1 MKKAFKHTALSL
13 IFFVI
18 FQLFSGFVPLNEI
31 LIENVYGYEEDNESP
46 TAPKDL
52 KVIFLKD
59 NSVTLLWESS
69 SDNVGVTEYY
79 IYNGEQQIGKTKN
92 ISFEASNLEFNTEYR
107 FYVKAR
113 DEKGNLSEASNIMI
127 VTTGDKNI
135 NSDKMVQN
143 DFQENLENAYSES
156 IKNIKNYTN
165 EDLESIVLNSS
176 QNGENINKIEEVIN
190 IIEAPTNIRTL
201 NKTETTITLSW
212 DMEGK
217 GEFKYFIYNDSTKI
231 GEVSSNKRYTIEGLK
246 PNTEYIF
253 RMSAEDSNGNCSELS
268 EKVKIS
274 TLEDKEKPTPPTNL
288 ECESKN
294 EVSANIIWDKGNDN
308 IGIEAYEIYNG
319 DLKIGET
326 KEGESYLVK
335 DLQPNTTYYFTIKSR
350 DIGGNLSD
358 NSEIISITTDKDMT
372 PPSIPTSLEI
382 EKNQIRKL

>member
-127 VTTGDKNI
+127 VTTEDKNI

-156 IKNIKNYTN
+156 IKNIKNYAN

-190 IIEAPTNIRTL
+190 KIEAPTNIRTL

-294 EVSANIIWDKGNDN
+294 
-308 IGIEAYEIYNG
+308 
-319 DLKIGET
+319 
-326 KEGESYLVK
+326 
-335 DLQPNTTYYFTIKSR
+335 
-350 DIGGNLSD
+350 
-358 NSEIISITTDKDMT
+358 
-372 PPSIPTSLEI
+372 
-382 EKNQIRKL
+382 